1 MLQNIY
7 ILNKWYAVLLKYTV
21 IKEIMKK
28 KMYYN
33 FHKKITKTFIIIIHL
48 ENSCLIFFCE
58 NCNTFFSEIEFDD
71 YIFRIWWL
79 YISKEN

>member
-7 ILNKWYAVLLKYTV
+7 ILNKLYAVLLKYTV

-28 KMYYN
+28 
-33 FHKKITKTFIIIIHL
+33 ITKTFIIIIHL
-48 ENSCLIFFCE
+48 KNSCLIFFCE